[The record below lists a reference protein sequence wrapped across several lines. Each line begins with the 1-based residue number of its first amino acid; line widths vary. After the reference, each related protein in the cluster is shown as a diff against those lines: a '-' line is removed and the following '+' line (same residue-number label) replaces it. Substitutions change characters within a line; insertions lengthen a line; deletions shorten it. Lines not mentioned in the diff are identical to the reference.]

1 MTAIRLAVLELRGF
15 RGPLRRFVPLVLCL
29 VPLLYGAM
37 YLWANWDP
45 YGKTG
50 HIPVAVVNEDRPA
63 ETRQGQRVDAGAQ
76 VVTELKASGEFDW
89 AFVDD
94 AAARTG
100 LEHGRYAFTV
110 RIPADF
116 SARLATGPDAQP
128 EQARIHIQLNDA
140 NNYIA
145 GVMTEVVQTKLQE
158 QVNSA
163 AHEAYVRGV
172 YGRLADIGG
181 KLNTAAQ
188 AAQGLVNATTVAQQG
203 SSAAAGAGAT
213 LQSGSTQ
220 LADGAQKLSQA
231 TAQVHAAAAA
241 LTEAAPQLSTATDAV
256 VSAATVVSQG
266 VDAVHTAT
274 STVKQGTAK
283 AVADLDRLAEAHPG
297 LGDDPVFQRAKQDM
311 TAADTV
317 AGQIDGHAATAS
329 GNAHAARQQA
339 VALQKTAAAAQQ
351 SAQNAQTPLAL
362 VDSGAQS
369 IAAGTTTVSAGL
381 SALQQGSGALKTA
394 ADQAHTGA
402 TTLATLIDDGR
413 KQVPVLDS
421 GQVDHAS
428 KVLGTPVDIDRS
440 NLHPAGVY
448 GRGLAPFF
456 FGIALWVF
464 GLFAYLFLRP
474 VNTRALA
481 ARTRASTLAVA
492 GWLPAAAL
500 GVLGALIL
508 YGVVSAGLGLHAQ
521 APWKTVLLL
530 SVGAAAFVAVD
541 HCLRTA
547 FGTAGDVLSLVLLI
561 LQLTASGGLYPMQ
574 TTPAPFQTV
583 HPFLPMTYLVDGLRV
598 TISGGPAS
606 HLTRDIA
613 VLAGFGVLFLAL
625 TSLALCRRRVWTVS
639 RLHPD
644 LDL

>member
-1 MTAIRLAVLELRGF
+1 MTAIRLAVLELRSF

-50 HIPVAVVNEDRPA
+50 HIPVAVVDEDLPA
-63 ETRQGQRVDAGAQ
+63 QTRQGQQVDAGAQ
-76 VVTELKASGEFDW
+76 VVTELKASREFDW
-89 AFVDD
+89 AFVDE
-94 AAARTG
+94 ATARTG
-100 LEHGRYAFTV
+100 LERGRYSFTV
-110 RIPADF
+110 HIPADF

-128 EQARIHIQLNDA
+128 EQARIHIRLNDA

-145 GVMTEVVQTKLQE
+145 GVMTEVVQAKLQE
-158 QVNSA
+158 QVNAA
-163 AHEAYVRGV
+163 AHGAYVRGV
-172 YGRLADIGG
+172 YGRLADVSG
-181 KLNTAAQ
+181 KLDTAAR

-203 SSAAAGAGAT
+203 SSAAVGAGAT
-213 LQSGSTQ
+213 LQAGSAQ
-220 LADGAQKLSQA
+220 LADGARKLSQA
-231 TAQVHAAAAA
+231 TSQVHAAAAA
-241 LTEAAPQLSTATDAV
+241 LDEAAPQLDSATGTLV
-256 VSAATVVSQG
+256 GAAALVSQG
-266 VDAVHTAT
+266 VDAVHIAT
-274 STVKQGTAK
+274 STVKEGTAK
-283 AVADLDRLAEAHPG
+283 AAAGLDRLAQAHPG
-297 LGDDPVFQRAKQDM
+297 LSDDPLFQRVRQDAS
-311 TAADTV
+311 AADTT
-317 AGQIDGHAATAS
+317 AGQIEGQAATAG
-329 GNAHAARQQA
+329 GNARAALQQA
-339 VALQKTAAAAQQ
+339 ANLQKAVAAAQQ
-351 SAQNAQTPLAL
+351 SARNARTPLAL

-369 IAAGTTTVSAGL
+369 IAAGTSTVSTGL

-394 ADQAHTGA
+394 ADQANTGA
-402 TTLATLIDDGR
+402 TTLANLIDDGR
-413 KQVPVLDS
+413 KQVPVLDA
-421 GQVDHAS
+421 GQLSHAS
-428 KVLGTPVDIDRS
+428 QVLGTPVEIDRS

-456 FGIALWVF
+456 FGVALWVF

-500 GVLGALIL
+500 GALGALIL
-508 YGVVSAGLGLHAQ
+508 YGVVSAGLGLHAV

-530 SVGAAAFVAVD
+530 LVGAAAFVAID

-547 FGTAGDVLSLVLLI
+547 FGTAGDVLSLILLI

-574 TTPAPFQTV
+574 TTPAPFQAV
-583 HPFLPMTYLVDGLRV
+583 HAFLPMTYLVDGLRV
-598 TISGGPAS
+598 TISGGLAS

-613 VLAGFGVLFLAL
+613 LLVGFGVLFLCL
-625 TSLALCRRRVWTVS
+625 TSLVLRRRRVWTVA

-644 LDL
+644 LEL

>member
-1 MTAIRLAVLELRGF
+1 MSAIRLAVLELRGF

-50 HIPVAVVNEDRPA
+50 HIPVAVVDEDRPA

-76 VVTELKASGEFDW
+76 VVTELKASREFDW

-94 AAARTG
+94 AAARDG

-116 SARLATGPDAQP
+116 SARLATGPDVQP
-128 EQARIHIQLNDA
+128 QQARIHILLNDA

-145 GVMTEVVQTKLQE
+145 GVMTEVVQAKLQE

-181 KLNTAAQ
+181 KLDTAAQ
-188 AAQGLVNATTVAQQG
+188 AAQGLVNATTTAQQG
-203 SSAAAGAGAT
+203 SSAAAGASAT
-213 LQSGSTQ
+213 LQSGSAQ
-220 LADGAQKLSQA
+220 LADGARKLSQA
-231 TAQVHAAAAA
+231 TTRVHAAADA
-241 LTEAAPQLSTATDAV
+241 LTEAAPQLDTAAGAV
-256 VSAATVVSQG
+256 VGAAGVVTQG

-274 STVKQGTAK
+274 SAVKQGTAK
-283 AVADLDRLAEAHPG
+283 AVADLDHLAEGHPG
-297 LGDDPVFQRAKQDM
+297 LGDDPLFQRLVQDV
-311 TAADTV
+311 TAADTA
-317 AGQIDGHAATAS
+317 AGRIDGDAATAS
-329 GNAHAARQQA
+329 GNAHAALQQA
-339 VALQKTAAAAQQ
+339 VALQKTAAALQQ
-351 SAQNAQTPLAL
+351 SARDAQSPLAL

-369 IAAGTTTVSAGL
+369 IAAGTTTVSTGL
-381 SALQQGSGALKTA
+381 SALQQGTAALQSA
-394 ADQAHTGA
+394 ADQSHSGA
-402 TTLATLIDDGR
+402 MTLATLIDDGK
-413 KQVPVLDS
+413 KQVPVLNA
-421 GQVDHAS
+421 GQLDHTS
-428 KVLGTPVDIDRS
+428 RVLGTPVDIDRS

-481 ARTRASTLAVA
+481 ARTRATTLAVA
-492 GWLPAAAL
+492 GWLPAAGL
-500 GVLGALIL
+500 GVLGAGIL
-508 YGVVSAGLGLHAQ
+508 YGVVSVGLGLHAA

-530 SVGAAAFVAVD
+530 AVGAGAFVAVD

-547 FGTAGDVLSLVLLI
+547 FGTVGDVLSLVLLI

-574 TTPAPFQTV
+574 TTPAPFQAV

-598 TISGGPAS
+598 TISGGLGSNLA
-606 HLTRDIA
+606 RDLA
-613 VLAGFGVLFLAL
+613 VLAGFGVLFLVL
-625 TSLALCRRRVWTVS
+625 TSLVLRRRRVWTVA

>member
-50 HIPVAVVNEDRPA
+50 HIPVAVVNEDHPA

-76 VVTELKASGEFDW
+76 VVTELKASRQFDW
-89 AFVDD
+89 AFVDE
-94 AAARTG
+94 AAARDG
-100 LEHGRYAFTV
+100 LERGRYAFTI

-116 SARLATGPDAQP
+116 SAGLATGPDTQP
-128 EQARIHIQLNDA
+128 EQARIHILLNDA

-145 GVMTEVVQTKLQE
+145 GVMTEVVEAKLQE

-181 KLNTAAQ
+181 KLDTAAQ

-203 SSAAAGAGAT
+203 SSAAAGASAT
-213 LQSGSTQ
+213 LRSGSTQ

-231 TAQVHAAAAA
+231 TTQVHAAATA
-241 LTEAAPQLSTATDAV
+241 LGEAAPPLGAAADAV
-256 VSAATVVSQG
+256 VSAATLVTQG

-283 AVADLDRLAEAHPG
+283 AVTDLDHLAAAHPG
-297 LGDDPVFQRAKQDM
+297 LGDDPLFQRLQQDV
-311 TAADTV
+311 TAADAA
-317 AGQIDGHAATAS
+317 AGQIDGHAATAA
-329 GNAHAARQQA
+329 GNAHAALQQA
-339 VALQKTAAAAQQ
+339 VGLRRTAAAVQQ

-362 VDSGAQS
+362 VDSGARS
-369 IAAGTTTVSAGL
+369 IAAGTATVSTGL
-381 SALQQGSGALKTA
+381 SALQQGSVALQTA
-394 ADQAHTGA
+394 ADQAHNGA
-402 TTLATLIDDGR
+402 TTLATVIDDGK

-421 GQVDHAS
+421 AQLEHAAE
-428 KVLGTPVDIDRS
+428 VLGTPVAIDRS

-481 ARTRASTLAVA
+481 ARTRASTVAVA

-500 GVLGALIL
+500 GVLGAVIL
-508 YGVVSAGLGLHAQ
+508 YGVVSAGLGLHAA
-521 APWKTVLLL
+521 APWTTVLLL
-530 SVGAAAFVAVD
+530 TVGAAAFIAID

-574 TTPAPFQTV
+574 TTPAPFQAV
-583 HPFLPMTYLVDGLRV
+583 HSFLPMTYLVDGLRV
-598 TISGGPAS
+598 TISGGPSS
-606 HLTRDIA
+606 HVIRDIA
-613 VLAGFGVLFLAL
+613 VLAGFGVLFLVL
-625 TSLALCRRRVWTVS
+625 TSLALRRRRVWTVA